1 MRERLPDDRISVTHK
16 FSIAGQKGYFIVG
29 LYDDGRPGE
38 LFIYMNKT
46 GSVLSGLMDT
56 IGILTSISLQH
67 EVPLNTLTD
76 KLIDSR
82 FEPEGHTG
90 NKEIPTARSII
101 DYIFRWLD
109 NRFGEAK

>member
-46 GSVLSGLMDT
+46 GSVLSGLDGHDWYT
-56 IGILTSISLQH
+56 DFNITATRSPTQH
-67 EVPLNTLTD
+67 
-76 KLIDSR
+76 I
-82 FEPEGHTG
+82 
-90 NKEIPTARSII
+90 
-101 DYIFRWLD
+101 
-109 NRFGEAK
+109 NRQTY